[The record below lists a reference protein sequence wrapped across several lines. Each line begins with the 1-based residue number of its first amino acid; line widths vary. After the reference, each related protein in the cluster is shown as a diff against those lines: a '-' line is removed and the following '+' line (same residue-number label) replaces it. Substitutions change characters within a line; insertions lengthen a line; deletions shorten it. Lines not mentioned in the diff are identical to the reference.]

1 MRTNNW
7 AFQISRSIYD
17 SEIWMKPP
25 EWLKVWIY
33 LLWRVNFEDNNL
45 FKRWENLFNYQV
57 IAIECWVS
65 YNVVNKCINFL
76 KLAKQVSTQKTTRGV
91 VLAINNYEQY
101 QNLSNYRQNQS
112 KTEAKWKQNE
122 SYTITEQCNNVTN
135 KQYIEEFSESFQET
149 YNEWLEYR
157 KSKKKPVSTL
167 AMKKQLTK
175 LKWLWEERA
184 ILAINNSIEK
194 DYSWIYESNDIA
206 KKNDWSEILHR
217 MQREWYDP
225 DLMNSYLKIT
235 EKKLIERF
243 MKDKE
248 WVNWEFKDKK
258 LEIIEKYGIQINGL
272 DLHNLK

>member
-57 IAIECWVS
+57 IALECWVS

-135 KQYIEEFSESFQET
+135 KQWYRAFAHLSLSQEEFERLIA
-149 YNEWLEYR
+149 EWYSKEQIDDKLDEIENFKNNKKYTSLNLTVR
-157 KSKKKPVSTL
+157 KWIKRDEEKSKDSEWMEV
-167 AMKKQLTK
+167 
-175 LKWLWEERA
+175 LK
-184 ILAINNSIEK
+184 
-194 DYSWIYESNDIA
+194 
-206 KKNDWSEILHR
+206 R

-225 DLMNSYLKIT
+225 NLMNSYLKLT

-248 WVNWEFKDKK
+248 WVNREFKDKK
-258 LEIIEKYGIQINGL
+258 LEIIEKYGIQI
-272 DLHNLK
+272 DWVELHNLK